1 MSDSNATTISG
12 WIVEVY
18 PKKYLKFSSGS
29 ADLTDSIFEAK
40 VFGRVD
46 VAEHFA
52 SDLYIDWDDVGEDY
66 PKFHSVKMTAEILET
81 AEYVKFH

>member
-1 MSDSNATTISG
+1 MATTISG

-18 PKKYLKFSSGS
+18 PKKYLKFASGS

-46 VAEHFA
+46 VAEEFA
-52 SDLYIDWDDVGEDY
+52 SELYIDWDDVGEDY
-66 PKFHSVKMTAEILET
+66 PKFHKVKLSVEIMEG
-81 AEYVKFH
+81 

>member
-1 MSDSNATTISG
+1 MRNSNATTISG

-29 ADLTDSIFEAK
+29 ADLTDNIFEAK

-46 VAEHFA
+46 VAERFA

-66 PKFHSVKMTAEILET
+66 PKFLKVKMSAEIS
-81 AEYVKFH
+81 A

>member
-46 VAEHFA
+46 VAESFA
-52 SDLYIDWDDVGEDY
+52 SELYIDWKDVGEDY
-66 PKFHSVKMTAEILET
+66 PKFHRVKMTAEIY
-81 AEYVKFH
+81 AGGQGR